1 MRYLDGRRPIGLA
14 SLAVLV
20 AALIVLAAPVGA
32 QVLYGTLVGN
42 VTDPT
47 GAAIP
52 GATVTLINA
61 NTNLSREA
69 TTNAEGVYRF
79 VNVQPGTYKV
89 RVTLTGFKEYVKE
102 GVPIAPT
109 TVSRVDVPLEVGAL
123 TEVVNVQSEVS
134 VLQTDTGDVHS
145 ELKGKEVVELPLGN
159 YRNYQSLVNLVPGAT
174 PAVFQNAVT
183 DTPERA
189 LSTNVNGTARNVN
202 TQKLDG
208 ATNVFIWLPHH
219 AVYIAPAETVDT
231 VNVTTASFD
240 AEQGMAGGSSVT
252 VLTKSGTNEF
262 HGSGFWFNE
271 NSGLRARNYSNYS
284 VDAAGNHIPG
294 PKPDSKRNI
303 GGATLGGPI
312 IKDKLFFFGSW
323 EGHYTTSPDT
333 QVLTVPT
340 ADQRAGNFSAYG
352 TTIYDPASGNADGSG
367 RTPFA
372 GNIIPA
378 GRISP
383 ISQALQSRLPL
394 PNRPGTSDNYATTG
408 TTKFNRNNYDAKINY
423 NISSAAQVFAK
434 YSQMSATVS
443 AGSYFGDPASGG
455 AMGGGF
461 GGGLAGSADTT
472 VKIGTAGLTWTLS
485 PRIVLDA
492 VFGLTRFDQSN
503 IPQDYGT
510 NYGTDVFGIPGTNG
524 AGGANG
530 DIRYS
535 GFPPISVSDY
545 TAYGGTAGWA
555 PAFRN
560 DRSYNA
566 SVNLT
571 YTLTAHELRFGAALV
586 RMELNHW
593 QPELGYGPRGYFGF
607 DGGVTTLA
615 PSGSPNQY
623 NAYAA
628 FLLGDASFVTKS
640 LQYETMTGRE
650 WQYAL
655 FVRDRWQVNKK
666 LTLNLGVRW
675 ELYPMMTRA
684 NRGIEYYD
692 NTNNTVRLGG
702 LGGNPETFNISVKY
716 PHFLPRIGA
725 DYRLSEND
733 VIRAGYGITVSP
745 LPLSRPLRGFYPLT
759 ITDNYYGETDYV
771 PAGTFAAGIPLQF
784 GPDESSGVID
794 LPGTVDMRS
803 PYEDHL
809 NRGYIHSWNLT
820 YERRLPW
827 DMALSVGY
835 VGTQT
840 THLMGFYDINSAPPG
855 TGQAGRPLNQAFGRT
870 ADTFRFDGW
879 QSSNYHSLQTSLNKP
894 FSKGFFV
901 KAAYTFSKALNR
913 QNDDG
918 WDYVNWNY
926 PSLMYKN
933 YGPAGFDRTHVFQ
946 LGFLAELPFAKGGKG
961 VAAAI
966 VKDWSLNG
974 VFSAFS
980 GTPFSVNAPGS
991 SLNAPGYNA
1000 QYADLVGT
1008 PTKTG
1013 DIGADTPYYST
1024 SAWAPVTDVR
1034 VGTSSRNSVRGPG
1047 WWNLDLSLFRRF
1059 PIGNRFTLEARAEAF
1074 NVTNTPHFNNPNASV
1089 NSSAFMTITST
1100 SANSPERQFRLGVRL
1115 QF

>member
-1 MRYLDGRRPIGLA
+1 MRYLDSRRPTGLA

-20 AALIVLAAPVGA
+20 AALVVLAAPAGA

-42 VTDPT
+42 VTDPS
-47 GAAIP
+47 GAAVP

-61 NTNLSREA
+61 NTNLAKEA
-69 TTNAEGVYRF
+69 TTNTEGVYRF
-79 VNVQPGTYKV
+79 VNVQPGPYKV
-89 RVTLTGFKEYVKE
+89 RVSLTGFKEYVKE
-102 GVPIAPT
+102 GVPIAAT
-109 TVSRVDVPLEVGAL
+109 TVSRVDVVLEVGAL

-145 ELKGKEVVELPLGN
+145 EIKGKEVVNLPLGN

-174 PAVFQNAVT
+174 PARFQNAVT

-189 LSTNVNGTARNVN
+189 LTTNVNGTARNVN
-202 TQKLDG
+202 TTRLDG

-219 AVYIAPAETVDT
+219 AVYVAPAETVDT

-262 HGSGFWFNE
+262 HGSGFYFME
-271 NSGLRARNYSNYS
+271 NAGLRARNWANTT
-284 VDAAGNHIPG
+284 GE
-294 PKPDSKRNI
+294 KPDSKRNI

-312 IKDKLFFFGSW
+312 LKDKLFFFGSW

-340 ADQRAGNFSAYG
+340 AAMRAGDFSAFG
-352 TTIYDPASGNADGSG
+352 TTIYDPATGNPDGSG

-372 GNIIPA
+372 NNIIPA
-378 GRISP
+378 GRIDP
-383 ISQALQSRLPL
+383 IAQALQSRLPL
-394 PNRPGTSDNYATTG
+394 PTGSGTSGNYTTSG

-443 AGSYFGDPASGG
+443 AGSYFGDPKNGG

-485 PRIVLDA
+485 PQIVLDA
-492 VFGLTRFDQSN
+492 VFGATRFDQSN

-510 NYGTDVFGIPGTNG
+510 NYGTDVFGIQGTN
-524 AGGANG
+524 ATGGASG

-535 GFPPISVSDY
+535 GFPTMAVTGY
-545 TAYGGTAGWA
+545 TSYGGVAGWA

-560 DRSYNA
+560 DRSYNF
-566 SVNLT
+566 STNLT
-571 YTLTAHELRFGAALV
+571 YTLTAHELRFGFDLV

-593 QPELGYGPRGYFGF
+593 QPELGNGPRGYFGF
-607 DGGVTTLA
+607 DGGVTTPA

-628 FLLGDASFVTKS
+628 FLLGDASYVTKS

-655 FVRDRWQVNKK
+655 YVRDRWQVNKK

-684 NRGIEYYD
+684 DRGIEYYD
-692 NTNNTVRLGG
+692 PTNNTVLLGG

-716 PHFLPRIGA
+716 PHFLPRIGL
-725 DYRLSEND
+725 DYRLTEND

-759 ITDNYYGETDYV
+759 ITNNYYGSTDYV
-771 PAGTFAAGIPLQF
+771 PAGSLAAGIPLQF
-784 GPDESSGVID
+784 GPDLSSGVVDI
-794 LPGTVDMRS
+794 PGTVDMRS
-803 PYEDHL
+803 PYYDHL

-827 DMALSVGY
+827 DMSVSAAY

-840 THLMGFYDINSAPPG
+840 THLMGFYNINAAAPG
-855 TGQAGRPLNQAFGRT
+855 TGQAGQPLNQAFGRT
-870 ADTFRFDGW
+870 AYTARFDGW
-879 QSSNYHSLQTSLNKP
+879 QSSNYHSLQTALNKP

-918 WDYVNWNY
+918 WDYVDWNY

-933 YGPAGFDRTHVFQ
+933 YGPASFDRTHVFQ
-946 LGFLAELPFAKGGKG
+946 LAFLAELPFAKNGKG
-961 VAAAI
+961 AGAAI

-974 VFSAFS
+974 VFSAFT
-980 GTPFSVNAPGS
+980 GTPFTPTASGASLAAPG
-991 SLNAPGYNA
+991 NA

-1013 DIGADTPYYST
+1013 DIGASTPYYNT
-1024 SAWAPVTDVR
+1024 SAWAPVTEVR
-1034 VGTSSRNSVRGPG
+1034 PGTASRDSVYGPG
-1047 WWNLDLSLFRRF
+1047 WWNIDLSLFRRF
-1059 PIGNRFTLEARAEAF
+1059 PIGPKFSLEFRAEAF
-1074 NVTNTPHFNNPNASV
+1074 NLTNTPHFNNPNGDIT
-1089 NSSAFMTITST
+1089 SSGFMTITGT
-1100 SANSPERQFRLGVRL
+1100 SSNSPERQFRLGLRA

>member
-1 MRYLDGRRPIGLA
+1 MRYLACRRPIGLA
-14 SLAVLV
+14 LAVSV
-20 AALIVLAAPVGA
+20 AALLALAVPVGA

-42 VTDPT
+42 VTDPS
-47 GAAIP
+47 GAAVP
-52 GATVTLINA
+52 GATVTLINPA
-61 NTNLSREA
+61 TNLARET

-79 VNVQPGTYKV
+79 VNVQPATYNV
-89 RVTLTGFKEYVKE
+89 RVSLPGFKEYVKE
-102 GVPIAPT
+102 GVPVAAT
-109 TVSRVDVPLEVGAL
+109 TVSRVDVTLEVGAI
-123 TEVVNVQSEVS
+123 TESVNVQSEVS

-145 ELKGKEVVELPLGN
+145 ELRAKEIENLPMGN

-174 PAVFQNAVT
+174 PAGFQNAVT

-189 LSTNVNGTARNVN
+189 LTTNVNGTARNN
-202 TQKLDG
+202 NNQRLDG
-208 ATNVFIWLPHH
+208 ATNIFIWLPHH
-219 AVYIAPAETVDT
+219 AVYIAPADTVDT

-252 VLTKSGTNEF
+252 VLTKSGTNEL
-262 HGSGFWFNE
+262 HGTGFWLHEDAN
-271 NSGLRARNYSNYS
+271 LRARNWANTSG
-284 VDAAGNHIPG
+284 A
-294 PKPDSKRNI
+294 KPDSKRNI

-340 ADQRAGNFSAYG
+340 ADQRAGDFSAYG
-352 TTIYDPASGNADGSG
+352 TTIYDPATGNPDGTG

-372 GNIIPA
+372 NNIIPA
-378 GRISP
+378 NRISP
-383 ISQALQSRLPL
+383 IAQALQARLPL
-394 PNRPGTSDNYATTG
+394 PNGPGTSGNYTTSG
-408 TTKFNRNNYDAKINY
+408 TTTFNRNNYDGKLNL
-423 NISSAAQVFAK
+423 NISSQVQVFAK

-443 AGSYFGDPASGG
+443 AGSYFGNPADGG

-472 VKIGTAGLTWTLS
+472 VRIGTAGLTWTLS

-535 GFPPISVSDY
+535 GFPPISVSGY
-545 TAYGGTAGWA
+545 EAYGGTAGWA

-560 DRSYNA
+560 DRSYNFSA
-566 SVNLT
+566 NLT
-571 YTLTAHELRFGAALV
+571 YTLAAHELRFGADVV

-607 DGGVTTLA
+607 DGGVTTPA
-615 PSGSPNQY
+615 PSGSPDNY

-655 FVRDRWQVNKK
+655 YARDRWQVNKK
-666 LTLNLGVRW
+666 LTLNLGVRY

-692 NTNNTVRLGG
+692 PTNNTVLLGG
-702 LGGNPETFNISVKY
+702 LGGNPETFDIKVKY
-716 PHFLPRIGA
+716 PHFLPRIGV
-725 DYRLSEND
+725 DYRLTEKD

-759 ITDNYYGETDYV
+759 ITNNYNGATDYV
-771 PAGTFAAGIPLQF
+771 PAGTLAAGIPLQF

-794 LPGTVDMRS
+794 IPGTVDMRS
-803 PYEDHL
+803 PYYDHL

-827 DMALSVGY
+827 DMSLSAAY

-840 THLMGFYDINSAPPG
+840 THLMGFYDINAAAPG
-855 TGQAGRPLNQAFGRT
+855 TGQAGQPLNQAFGRT
-870 ADTFRFDGW
+870 AYTARFDGW
-879 QSSNYHSLQTSLNKP
+879 QSSNYHSLQMSLNKP

-901 KAAYTFSKALNR
+901 KAAYTYSKALNR

-926 PSLMYKN
+926 PTLMYKN
-933 YGPAGFDRTHVFQ
+933 YGPASYDRTHVFD
-946 LGFLAELPFAKGGKG
+946 LGFVADLPFGKNG
-961 VAAAI
+961 SGALNAI
-966 VKDWSLNG
+966 VKDWSVNG
-974 VFSAFS
+974 VFSAFT
-980 GTPFSVNAPGS
+980 GTPFTPTASGASLAAPGTRS
-991 SLNAPGYNA
+991 

-1008 PTKTG
+1008 PVKTG
-1013 DIGADTPYYST
+1013 DVGASTPYYTT
-1024 SAWAPVTDVR
+1024 SAWAPVTEVR
-1034 VGTSSRNSVRGPG
+1034 PGTASRDSVRGPG
-1047 WWNLDLSLFRRF
+1047 WWNIDLSLFRRI
-1059 PIGNRFTLEARAEAF
+1059 PIGRRFNLELRAEAF
-1074 NVTNTPHFNNPNASV
+1074 NLTNTPHFTNPNGNV
-1089 NSSAFMTITST
+1089 NSSGFMTVTGT
-1100 SANSPERQFRLGVRL
+1100 SANSPERQFRLGVRM